1 MSAQNRTSALFLV
14 ALLAVSSVLAGC
26 ASQSPTR
33 SIPLD
38 HIVAAKRLPNPPAPV
53 KIIEVPQA
61 LPLPGQLKFSP
72 DWLPPLAHET
82 QDPKRAVR
90 EADAVALVQPSRGA
104 FINAMQVWP
113 YTPGALYE
121 VYTSPERV
129 TDIALERGEH
139 LISVSAGDTVRW
151 VIGDTRSGEGAKRR
165 EHILVKP
172 IEAGLHTNL
181 LINTS
186 RRTYHL
192 DLVSTP
198 KTWMASVSWRYPLDQ
213 LIALRATHEAAEEAL
228 PVAGGIDLA
237 RLNFHYAVSGD
248 HPSWRPVRA
257 FDDGRRVYIEFPSGI
272 GEGDMPPLFVLG
284 PKGES
289 ELVNYQV
296 RPPYYIVDRLFA
308 AAELRLGTAPQQIV
322 KITRTDLRPNTG
334 QGGGA

>member
-1 MSAQNRTSALFLV
+1 MTHPRLSAPLVLTLLV
-14 ALLAVSSVLAGC
+14 AVSLLAGC
-26 ASQSPTR
+26 ASERPAPHLSLQ
-33 SIPLD
+33 
-38 HIVAAKRLPNPPAPV
+38 HFVAARRLENPPLPV
-53 KIIEVPQA
+53 KIVEVPQA
-61 LPLPGQLKFSP
+61 LPLPGQIKLAP
-72 DWLPPLAHET
+72 DLLPPPA
-82 QDPKRAVR
+82 QVPMDPRRAVR
-90 EADAVALVQPSRGA
+90 AANAAALIRPSRA
-104 FINAMQVWP
+104 TYLNAMQVWP
-113 YTPGALYE
+113 YTPGALYQ

-129 TDIALERGEH
+129 TDIQLEQGEQ
-139 LISVSAGDTVRW
+139 LVSVSAGDTVRW
-151 VIGDTRSGEGAKRR
+151 VIGNTTSGEGRSRR

-192 DLVSTP
+192 ELVSTP
-198 KTWMASVSWRYPLDQ
+198 NTWMASVSWRYPLDQ
-213 LIALRATHEAAEEAL
+213 LIALRATHEAAEEAR

-237 RLNFHYAVSGD
+237 RLDFHYAISGD

-272 GEGDMPPLFVLG
+272 GEGEMPPLFILG
-284 PKGES
+284 PKGQS

-308 AAELRLGTAPQQIV
+308 VAELRLGTAPQQIV